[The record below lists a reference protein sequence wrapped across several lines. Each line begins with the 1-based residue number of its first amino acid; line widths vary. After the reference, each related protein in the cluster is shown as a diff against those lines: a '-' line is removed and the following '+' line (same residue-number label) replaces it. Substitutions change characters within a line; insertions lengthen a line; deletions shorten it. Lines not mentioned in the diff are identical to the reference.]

1 MSEETV
7 SNTTSN
13 YPFEESLS
21 TNVKILE
28 QITLSINDRKIQ
40 VPCGTTI
47 LEAARKMGVFIP
59 TLCNHPDLAPRGSC
73 RVCVVEVEG
82 EKTLQASCEYKIT
95 KPINVHTQTYKVI
108 RAREEIIDLLF
119 GKHYGFWDHNN
130 CPRTGTC
137 ELQAIAKYGT
147 YPLHYGA
154 FPSTY
159 PVDESS
165 YSIVR
170 DANKCI
176 LCFRCV
182 ETCNEIQGVGCIQPV
197 GQGATTQISTFLNE
211 PIGEAVCIN
220 CGQCIEHCPTAAL
233 HTVDS
238 AATVRE
244 LIQNPQKHVVI
255 QTAPAPRAAIGEC
268 FGQEPGRA
276 FTLEL
281 NTGLR
286 KLGFDK
292 VFDTTFSAD
301 LTILEEGT
309 ELLERLYQTL
319 VEKKDTALPMF
330 TSCSPGW
337 VKFLEHF
344 YPEYIPNLS
353 SAKSPQQMFGAV
365 IKTYYAQLTG
375 IDPKD
380 IVTVALMPCTAK
392 KFECNRSEMNDSG
405 FQDVDFALTTREM
418 AGMLKK
424 DNIDLPHLIPSDF
437 DQPFGPATGSGVIF
451 GATGGV
457 MESALRTVIELVTGQ
472 PVEKYFTHADIQ
484 PVRGM
489 DGVKKAKVTIPE
501 TGNVPPLLQNIL
513 TNFDWLKGA
522 TVKVAVVHGTAN
534 ARKVLENIKA
544 GGEFASYH
552 FIEFMACPGGCLG
565 GGGQP
570 IPTTPAIR
578 KARANALYTEDSH
591 SVVRKSFENPAVI
604 ELYHDFLTE
613 GPGGHKSHE
622 LLHTHYSDRGK

>member
-1 MSEETV
+1 V
-7 SNTTSN
+7 
-13 YPFEESLS
+13 
-21 TNVKILE
+21 
-28 QITLSINDRKIQ
+28 R
-40 VPCGTTI
+40 
-47 LEAARKMGVFIP
+47 
-59 TLCNHPDLAPRGSC
+59 
-73 RVCVVEVEG
+73 
-82 EKTLQASCEYKIT
+82 
-95 KPINVHTQTYKVI
+95 TQTPTIHRV
-108 RAREEIIDLLF
+108 RQEIIDLLF
-119 GKHYGFWDHNN
+119 ANHYGFWDHDN
-130 CPRTGTC
+130 CPRNGNC
-137 ELQAIAKYGT
+137 ELQSVAKFGA
-147 YPLHYGA
+147 YPLHYGVA
-154 FPSTY
+154 PLRH

-170 DANKCI
+170 DMNKCI
-176 LCFRCV
+176 LCYRCV
-182 ETCNEIQGVGCIQPV
+182 RTCSEIQGVNCLEVV
-197 GQGATTQISTFLNE
+197 GWGQASHISTFMNL

-220 CGQCIEHCPTAAL
+220 CGQCVEHCPTAAL

-238 AATVRE
+238 TATIRE
-244 LIQNPQKHVVI
+244 LIQDPQKHVVI

-276 FTLEL
+276 LTLEL

-286 KLGFDK
+286 NLGFDR

-309 ELLERLYQTL
+309 ELLERLHLAL
-319 VEKKDTALPMF
+319 VEHKETAALPMF

-344 YPEYIPNLS
+344 YPEYIPHLS

-365 IKTYYAQLTG
+365 IKTYYAQRAG

-392 KFECNRSEMNDSG
+392 KFECNRPEMNDSG
-405 FQDVDFALTTREM
+405 FKDVDFALTTREM
-418 AGMLKK
+418 AEMFKRE
-424 DNIDLPHLIPSDF
+424 NIDLPSLDPSGF
-437 DQPFGPATGSGVIF
+437 DEPFGSATGSGVIF

-457 MESALRTVIELVTGQ
+457 MESALRTVIELVTGEA
-472 PVEKYFTHADIQ
+472 VEKYFTHADIQ

-489 DGVKKAKVTIPE
+489 EGVKTAEVTIPE
-501 TGNVPPLLQNIL
+501 TGPVPAIL
-513 TNFDWLKGA
+513 KHVLTDLSWLKGA
-522 TVKVAVVHGTAN
+522 TLKVAVVHGTAN

-578 KARANALYTEDSH
+578 KARAKAIYAEDAH
-591 SVVRKSFENPAVI
+591 AVVRKSFENQAVTRI
-604 ELYHDFLTE
+604 YQEFLPK
-613 GPGGHKSHE
+613 GPGSHKSHA
-622 LLHTHYSDRGK
+622 LLHTQYTKRAK